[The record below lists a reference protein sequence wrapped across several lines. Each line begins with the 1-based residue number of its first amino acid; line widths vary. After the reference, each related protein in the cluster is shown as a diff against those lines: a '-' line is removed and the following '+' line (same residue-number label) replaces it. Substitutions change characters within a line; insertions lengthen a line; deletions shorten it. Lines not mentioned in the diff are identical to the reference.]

1 MDGKH
6 FFFKHVVKSNL
17 TGEQLRVLMCMLTTE
32 MDGVIGIKQREIAE
46 MLTIPE
52 SNVSRSIKAL
62 IEAGLLS
69 KKEEKGY
76 DGRPI
81 WHIDPVFGQQARDE
95 TEALY
100 EKFHGKASTV
110 RKNRVI

>member
-17 TGEQLRVLMCMLTTE
+17 TGEQLRVLMCMLATE
-32 MDGVIGIKQREIAE
+32 MDGVIGIKQVEIAE
-46 MLTIPE
+46 MLNLTE

-62 IEAGLLS
+62 IEADLLS
-69 KKEEKGY
+69 KQVTKGY

-81 WHIDPVFGQQARDE
+81 WKINPSFDKQASLLVNE
-95 TEALY
+95 QY
-100 EKFHGKASTV
+100 EKVHGKPFKPTW
-110 RKNRVI
+110 